1 MIRMSYTALDTSDV
15 HGELVADYLV
25 GIDADF
31 RIEDGSGMIFE
42 EPSFPVV
49 ELARS
54 LELWVSGG
62 ANDDFAF
69 ESMSSDEALVVIRGQ
84 EEGWVVY
91 SEWTP
96 QVISRP
102 VAKSVME
109 EAVRRF
115 VDDVR
120 TDLDALGLDASWILG
135 RGGQ

>member
-1 MIRMSYTALDTSDV
+1 MRMSYTALDTSDV

-31 RIEDGSGMIFE
+31 RIEDDSGVIFE
-42 EPSFPVV
+42 EPSFPVI

-54 LELWVSGG
+54 LDHWIGTG

-69 ESMSSDEALVVIRGQ
+69 ESMSSDEVLVVICSR
-84 EEGWVVY
+84 EDGWVIY

-96 QVISRP
+96 EVVSRP
-102 VAKSVME
+102 VAKSVLE
-109 EAVRRF
+109 EVVRRF

-120 TDLDALGLDASWILG
+120 ADLDALGVDASWII
-135 RGGQ
+135 GGGAG